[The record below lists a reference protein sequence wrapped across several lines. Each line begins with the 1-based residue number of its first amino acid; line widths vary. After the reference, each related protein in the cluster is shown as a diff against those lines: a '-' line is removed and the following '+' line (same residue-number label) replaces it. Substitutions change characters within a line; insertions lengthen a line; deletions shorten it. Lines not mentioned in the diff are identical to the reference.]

1 MRIRYCG
8 CHSMEKPNNVSI
20 FFCFR
25 DISLLYET
33 IFRFKPLLITNCQLN
48 YQDNILFPHYWLSL
62 SGTAKTKNCVTYP
75 EVYPGNTNTNVKHY
89 RWNLERL
96 FAGLAIKRVRA
107 GSGVAVG
114 NFPLRK
120 CYSRHCFTKLAL
132 TASASSFMKRATL
145 DIKTPLRLHFEN
157 RLHARRSMLRPKQKN
172 SNA

>member
-1 MRIRYCG
+1 M
-8 CHSMEKPNNVSI
+8 PNKLSRT
-20 FFCFR
+20 C
-25 DISLLYET
+25 
-33 IFRFKPLLITNCQLN
+33 
-48 YQDNILFPHYWLSL
+48 LFPHYWLSL
-62 SGTAKTKNCVTYP
+62 SGTAKTKNCDIYP
-75 EVYPGNTNTNVKHY
+75 EVYSGNTNTNVKHY

-157 RLHARRSMLRPKQKN
+157 RLYARRSMQRPKRKN
-172 SNA
+172 LNMLKLTTFRPFDLKTLKMLECIFEIYFKNI

>member
-1 MRIRYCG
+1 MPTKLTGQYLI
-8 CHSMEKPNNVSI
+8 STLLAKL
-20 FFCFR
+20 FR
-25 DISLLYET
+25 HCKYHFT
-33 IFRFKPLLITNCQLN
+33 GK
-48 YQDNILFPHYWLSL
+48 
-62 SGTAKTKNCVTYP
+62 CVTYP
-75 EVYPGNTNTNVKHY
+75 EVYAGNTNTDVQHY

-157 RLHARRSMLRPKQKN
+157 RLHARRSMLPPSRRVLKLITFRPFDQKTVKLHDCN
-172 SNA
+172 FKHCLKNI